1 MELKYDNTKFPETDP
16 KLVDVV
22 NRLYAELK
30 AKRVSAVVPSSNPI
44 TPKVIW
50 MVQSF
55 IQLTIHRAVDLFEAL
70 SVSWESSKPSV
81 AFVLARA
88 IIENAATIFDLQ
100 DQIEKHTKLGEFTE
114 IHEAVQVRLMGGR
127 DKESPILVPN
137 ILNAIDKADKK
148 YKTFREH
155 YELMSEFAHP
165 NYSGMHGLYGKIDR
179 ERLTFH
185 IKGESGIND
194 ITLSFLLY
202 SLSVSL
208 FVIRDSIHNLESL
221 YPAIWYLS
229 DLDGSNS

>member
-44 TPKVIW
+44 APKVIW

-100 DQIEKHTKLGEFTE
+100 DQIENHIKLGEFTK
-114 IHEAVQVRLMGGR
+114 IHEAVHVRLMGGL

-155 YELMSEFAHP
+155 YEIMSEFAHP
-165 NYSGMHGLYGKIDR
+165 NYSGMHGLYGKIDQ

-185 IKGESGIND
+185 IKGENGIND

-221 YPAIWYLS
+221 YPAFWYLS
-229 DLDGSNS
+229 DLHNSNS